1 MSGRRGKAVYA
12 HPRWR
17 YARREALARAGGR
30 CERCG
35 GAGRLEVHH
44 KVAIAKGGAAYDLA
58 NLEVVCRRCHF
69 RQHEGDRRTPGRD
82 EWFRLLAGAYR
93 P

>member
-1 MSGRRGKAVYA
+1 MSGRRGRAVYGN
-12 HPRWR
+12 PRWR
-17 YARREALARAGGR
+17 WARREALARAGGR

-35 GAGRLEVHH
+35 APGRLEVHH
-44 KVAIAKGGAAYDLA
+44 RKALAKGGAAYDLA

-69 RQHEGDRRTPGRD
+69 AEHGKPRVRGRD